1 MELDANELIKVF
13 NAFTKDNELKA
24 KTILTIKSKPSFSV
38 NEEETGLELNDG
50 YDFEV
55 DGAVP
60 EIADA
65 IAKLAI
71 ELPKNGFGEDSDTYF
86 ITLISQY
93 FEKLKQ

>member
-1 MELDANELIKVF
+1 MDEKVEELIK
-13 NAFTKDNELKA
+13 AFTEENGLKA
-24 KTILTIKSKPSFSV
+24 KTLLTIKSKPSFSV

-50 YDFEV
+50 YEFEV

-65 IAKLAI
+65 IAKFAI
-71 ELPKNGFGEDSDTYF
+71 ELPNNGFGEDSDTYF

>member
-1 MELDANELIKVF
+1 MEPDVDELIK
-13 NAFTKDNELKA
+13 AFTEDNEFKG

-38 NEEETGLELNDG
+38 DEEKTGLELNDG
-50 YDFEV
+50 YEFDV

-65 IAKLAI
+65 IAKFAI